1 MAKQPKSQTRSP
13 SLSTLLIANDKG
25 RRSTRLAPM
34 VNVSLTEATSVM
46 DLDFENGFSYAD
58 LKSACDFS
66 GHRHIYAVVTYLSR
80 YLMKSD
86 SAKILALIEVVHTHF
101 DGQRSREEAR
111 KNMGSASIHASRCD
125 ALQSIA
131 LGNFKWEVAKTEKSE
146 TNAPKFGI
154 SSGQSFL
161 DRLKAPKAPK
171 APEGDDKAD
180 DKAPKAPEA
189 PKADDKADDQK
200 LDVVALM
207 AEITKLKSSKLQ
219 EAAMKKF
226 GLL

>member
-1 MAKQPKSQTRSP
+1 MAKQPKANSTHSP
-13 SLSTLLIANDKG
+13 SLSTLLVTNDKG

-46 DLDFENGFSYAD
+46 DLDFEGGFSYAD

-125 ALQSIA
+125 ALENIA
-131 LGNFKWEVAKTEKSE
+131 LNKFKWEVAKTEKSE

-161 DRLKAPKAPK
+161 EKLKAPKV
-171 APEGDDKAD
+171 PEGDDKAD
-180 DKAPKAPEA
+180 DKADGQK
-189 PKADDKADDQK
+189 DQLVTLMGEVVK
-200 LDVVALM
+200 L
-207 AEITKLKSSKLQ
+207 LKSLESSK
-219 EAAMKKF
+219 
-226 GLL
+226 